1 MGVIPLNRR
10 LDNLV
15 HVVPPLRENP
25 TEPLFLDAY
34 NTVVN
39 VSNIPSDI
47 LLPKTMDLPEHQR
60 IADMLLQTASHLQY
74 QEFKSYVVCQ
84 KDHNN
89 ITDLGHP
96 CESHKIAIASLFGTG
111 IYSLIMALP
120 LIDKL
125 NFLNSTDSFECL
137 VLVRP
142 GGGET
147 SVLKFCMLAVIYELE
162 HEADVVSSELYL
174 ESFESFEAYCHSNV
188 QDDSVTKM
196 ALILSFIVGR
206 LKDKFS
212 FLETLGKAKEVG
224 KLSNNHHL
232 QQNVSV
238 TCFHFLLLK

>member
-1 MGVIPLNRR
+1 M
-10 LDNLV
+10 D
-15 HVVPPLRENP
+15 LRE
-25 TEPLFLDAY
+25 
-34 NTVVN
+34 
-39 VSNIPSDI
+39 
-47 LLPKTMDLPEHQR
+47 QRR
-60 IADMLLQTASHLQY
+60 IADMLLQTASHLEY
-74 QEFKSYVVCQ
+74 QQFRTYVFHQDDCT
-84 KDHNN
+84 
-89 ITDLGHP
+89 TDLGHP

-125 NFLNSTDSFECL
+125 NFLNSTDAFETL

-174 ESFESFEAYCHSNV
+174 ESFESFEAYCHSNIENN
-188 QDDSVTKM
+188 SATKM

-212 FLETLGKAKEVG
+212 FFGNVG
-224 KLSNNHHL
+224 KS
-232 QQNVSV
+232 
-238 TCFHFLLLK
+238 K